1 MATHFSM
8 SVPKDHKRIAFG
20 QPSLDEA
27 ESELIA
33 RVLASGRLVHG
44 AFTKEFEATFA
55 ERVGAAHA
63 VTMSSCT
70 AGLHLCLH
78 AQGIGPGDT
87 VIVPAMTHVATG
99 HAVEYCGA
107 RPVFCDIDP
116 KTGNIDPAAL
126 PDAVARAGQLGRLR
140 SIMVVHYLGL
150 PADMNAINAVARE
163 AGATVIEDCALAIDA
178 TYDGRKAGTLGLAG
192 CFSFYPVKHITTI
205 EGGMVTTDDA
215 ELAASLRRLRAF
227 GYDKALGERT
237 KPGQYDVVALG
248 YNYRMNE
255 VEAAVGCAQLAK
267 LDAFQ
272 KKRARNFATLS
283 KALANAPGLFVSP
296 ARHEKSVSSHYC
308 LNVVLEQGGDHRDEI
323 VAALNARGIETSLH
337 YPSSLPLFSYYARKY
352 GHRPGEFPV
361 AERFAAGTISLSVG
375 PHLETDDMQ
384 MVGQALLDILA
395 ARPA

>member
-1 MATHFSM
+1 M
-8 SVPKDHKRIAFG
+8 SVHNDQKRIAFG
-20 QPSLDEA
+20 QPMLDEA
-27 ESELIA
+27 ETKLILE
-33 RVLASGRLVHG
+33 VLASGRLVHG
-44 AFTKEFEATFA
+44 AFTKDFESVFA
-55 ERVGAAHA
+55 RRVGAEHA
-63 VTMSSCT
+63 VAVSSCT
-70 AGLHLCLH
+70 AGLHLSLH

-87 VIVPAMTHVATG
+87 VVVPAMTHVATG

-107 RPVFCDIDP
+107 RPIFCDIDP
-116 KTGNIDPAAL
+116 LTGNIDASAL
-126 PDAVARAGQLGRLR
+126 PEAVARAGQLGRLR

-150 PADMNAINAVARE
+150 PADMDAISAVARDS
-163 AGATVIEDCALAIDA
+163 GATVIEDCALAIDA
-178 TYDGRKAGTLGLAG
+178 TYDGRRAGTLGLAG

-205 EGGMVTTDDA
+205 EGGMITTDDA

-227 GYDKALGERT
+227 GYDKALGERS

-267 LDAFQ
+267 LDTFQ
-272 KKRARNFATLS
+272 EKRARNFATLTQ
-283 KALANAPGLFVSP
+283 ALADVPGLFVCP

-308 LNVVLEQGGDHRDEI
+308 LNVVLAQGGDDRDNV

-337 YPSSLPLFSYYARKY
+337 YPSALPLFSYYARKY

-361 AERFAAGTISLSVG
+361 AERFAGGTISLSVG
-375 PHLETDDMQ
+375 PHLDTDDMLK
-384 MVGQALLDILA
+384 VGHNLIEILA